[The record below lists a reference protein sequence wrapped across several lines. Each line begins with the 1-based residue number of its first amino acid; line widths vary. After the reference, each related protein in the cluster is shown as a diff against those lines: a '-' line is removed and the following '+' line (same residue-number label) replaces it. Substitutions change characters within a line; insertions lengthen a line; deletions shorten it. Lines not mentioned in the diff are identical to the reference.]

1 MILSSD
7 VKFPMKILLFFECLT
22 VWRVARQLI
31 NEKFFWD
38 FWILQN
44 KKKSI
49 FSNLKFPTTIW
60 ENVNFYTIKIK
71 TISKKNFFCDDKT
84 KRRRQNFTKK
94 IKSNHEMDFHSG
106 NWLLVDKIKQAEK
119 KISGKTTNNWSNWFD
134 MQWNWFAFISSSFQF
149 LS

>member
-22 VWRVARQLI
+22 CRKTVDKWEIFLRLLISAKQKKIDFFQLEI
-31 NEKFFWD
+31 SDNNMRKCQF
-38 FWILQN
+38 LYYQN
-44 KKKSI
+44 Q
-49 FSNLKFPTTIW
+49 N
-60 ENVNFYTIKIK
+60 YQQ
-71 TISKKNFFCDDKT
+71 KKNFFCDDKT